1 MEKLT
6 KRQIAREEV
15 FKLLFEREFN
25 TKKTADELYADA
37 LAARE
42 FAEDPYIL
50 PTLTGVLQNLDTI
63 YADIDKHAVGW
74 KRNRLSPVT
83 LAIME
88 LCIYEMRFCKDIP
101 LRVSLNEAIELS
113 KRYAEEKARAFLNGV
128 LNAVMKEAAETRDDE
143 A

>member
-25 TKKTADELYADA
+25 TEKTAEELYADA
-37 LAARE
+37 LEARE
-42 FAEDPYIL
+42 FTEDPYIL
-50 PTLTGVLQNLDTI
+50 PTLIGVLQNLETI
-63 YADIDKHAVGW
+63 YADIDKHSVGW
-74 KRNRLSPVT
+74 KRNRISPVA

-88 LCIYEMRFCKDIP
+88 LCIYEMRFCEDIP

-128 LNAVMKEAAETRDDE
+128 LNAVMKEAAETRHE
-143 A
+143 E